1 MRNGGNIL
9 NQGYI
14 QTGGLKCADGS
25 FTAGAGAFNENFHRL
40 HTMLHSS
47 LSSNLGSSL
56 CSKGVDFLEPRKP
69 ISPADAQETALPC
82 VSVMVTMVLLKVD

>member
-25 FTAGAGAFNENFHRL
+25 FTAGTGAFNENFHRL

-56 CSKGVDFLEPRKP
+56 CSKGSRLLGTTETHFAGRRPRNG
-69 ISPADAQETALPC
+69 IALR
-82 VSVMVTMVLLKVD
+82 VRDGYDGVVEG